1 MPMRA
6 VLDFPIKHIDQN
18 LVFGK
23 DGTVTAYYRIS
34 GFNYD
39 FLDHDD
45 KFIPFVKQR
54 SFLEN
59 NSSDLHF
66 ILEPFP
72 TNVEEII
79 DNTIAEI
86 KEKDY
91 LLRQS
96 GIRYLSI
103 LKDTISKQK
112 NITETSENI
121 QYIGIQLNPQSNR
134 YEDSNYGT
142 SAFKIIKEFLKGLN
156 SPVNKAVGLHATD
169 ILTDEILAWKQ
180 QAEIVRESLASAY
193 NCLVQSATQA
203 ECIYLI
209 EKETSVSPSNNDVE
223 VRHNYTFGEKVR
235 GMNKEGMEHEA
246 VRPHE
251 MGFVELQDANIEEIS
266 PTSLLIS
273 KIIEDKEKKLYT
285 RYFVAKQLNTEN
297 YFPGF
302 EWLYHLQSKVPFPV
316 SVSIRA
322 YYQSNKLMLK
332 KLSDKRLE
340 YQDQRE
346 EANKAG
352 SSTDLSLNQSE
363 KGTIQ
368 AESLFSKTGIPAYSC
383 SFVFKVS
390 AESEKELEIRSRRLK
405 DELSTYGIKIVAP
418 YGEQLNLMMEKLPG
432 SRQINNDY
440 KIEVE
445 SGVLSGM
452 MFGATTNIGDNRG
465 FFIGYTERLQRP
477 VFIQPDLAAKSFEGL
492 NNIEDSISALVAGAT
507 GKGKSFFMNLYTY
520 LSVLTGSQA
529 LIIDPKGDRKGWNSL
544 PMIPSE
550 YISKWTLG
558 ADRKDAGCLDPFRTS
573 VDVEEGKNHA
583 LDILSYLVG
592 VDIQDIGYT
601 ILSDAVEQ
609 VKNMPDPCIGAVISY
624 LENQYENPDEKMSEK
639 RFTALETIKNT
650 LVSLKRQSLS
660 LLLFGEVGQDYN
672 TMKIDKPI
680 QILMVQ
686 NLNLPD
692 GSSEKL
698 RPSEKISEAILISIT
713 AFTKQYMFTQD
724 RSRHKVILQDEASAI
739 DNTPVGRELMNF
751 IVRMGRYYNTTLLKG
766 SQNAT
771 DHNKD
776 VANIGMKFSFGLRTK
791 QEAMEMLE
799 FLNLPQTN
807 TNINRIRNMSK
818 GNCLFQ
824 DIYGRSAIIQID
836 PVFADLAKAFD
847 SSTST
852 EEERERERKRR
863 GYVNQLPDESTN
875 TEETPKE
882 QEGAIV

>member
-1 MPMRA
+1 MRA
-6 VLDFPIKHIDQN
+6 ILDFPIKHIEDN
-18 LVFGK
+18 LVFGT
-23 DGTVTAYYRIS
+23 DGTVTAYFRIS

-45 KFIPFVKQR
+45 KFIPFISQR

-59 NSSDLHF
+59 NAHDLHF

-72 TNVEEII
+72 TNIGEII
-79 DNTIAEI
+79 DQTIAEI
-86 KEKDY
+86 QEKDY
-91 LLRQS
+91 ELKAN
-96 GIRYLSI
+96 GIQYLEI
-103 LKDTISKQK
+103 LKDTITQEK
-112 NITETSENI
+112 NMSETNENL
-121 QYIGIQLNPQSNR
+121 QYVGIQLNPELNR
-134 YEDSNYGT
+134 YPDSNYGT
-142 SAFKIIKEFLKGLN
+142 TALKSIKEFFKGLN
-156 SPVNKAVGLHATD
+156 SPVNRAVGLHAAD
-169 ILTDEILAWKQ
+169 ILVEEIEAWKQ
-180 QAEIVRESLASAY
+180 QSDIVREAIGTAY
-193 NCLVQSATQA
+193 QCLVTPANQA

-209 EKETSVSPSNNDVE
+209 EKETSVTPSNTDAELRKNLV
-223 VRHNYTFGEKVR
+223 FGQPVT
-235 GMNKEGMEHEA
+235 GVNKSGELHEA
-246 VRPHE
+246 IRPQE
-251 MGFVELQDANIEEIS
+251 MVFVDLQDADIEEVS
-266 PTSLLIS
+266 PTSLLFS
-273 KIIEDKEKKLYT
+273 KMDGEEEKRLFA
-285 RYFVAKQLNTEN
+285 RYFVAHQMNTEN

-322 YYQSNKLMLK
+322 YHQSNKLMLK

-346 EANKAG
+346 EAHKAG
-352 SSTDLSLNQSE
+352 TTTDLSLDQSE
-363 KGTIQ
+363 RGAIQ
-368 AESLFSKTGIPAYSC
+368 AESLFSKTGAPAYSC

-390 AESEKELEIRSRRLK
+390 AESEKELEIRSRRLT

-418 YGEQLNLMMEKLPG
+418 YGEQVNLMMEKLPG
-432 SRQINNDY
+432 SRKINNDY

-445 SGVLSGM
+445 SGILSGM

-465 FFIGYTERLQRP
+465 FFIGYTERLARP

-492 NNIEDSISALVAGAT
+492 GNLEDSISALVAGAT

-529 LIIDPKGDRKGWNSL
+529 LIIDPKGDRKGWESL
-544 PMIPSE
+544 PMIPSD

-558 ADRKDAGCLDPFRTS
+558 TDKKDAGCLDPFRTS
-573 VDVEEGKNHA
+573 VDAEEGGTHA
-583 LDILSYLVG
+583 FDILSYLVS
-592 VDIQDIGYT
+592 VDIHDIGYT
-601 ILSDAVEQ
+601 LLSDAVER
-609 VKNMPDPCIGAVISY
+609 VKGMEDPCIGAVIAC
-624 LENQYENPDEKMSEK
+624 LEEQYEHSDGKMSEQ
-639 RFTALETIKNT
+639 RYTALETIMNT
-650 LVSLKRQSLS
+650 LKSLKRQALS
-660 LLLFGEVGQDYN
+660 TLLFGEVGQDYN
-672 TMKIDKPI
+672 TLTVHKPM

-751 IVRMGRYYNTTLLKG
+751 IIRMGRYYNTTLLKG

-771 DHNKD
+771 DHKND

-791 QEAMEMLE
+791 AEAMEMLE

-807 TNINRIRNMSK
+807 ANINKIRNMSK
-818 GNCLFQ
+818 GKCLFQ

-863 GYVNQLPDESTN
+863 GHFEPISHSEEGTGDEKL
-875 TEETPKE
+875 EE
-882 QEGAIV
+882 IVI

>member
-1 MPMRA
+1 MRA
-6 VLDFPIKHIDQN
+6 IIDFPLRHIDHN
-18 LVFGK
+18 LVFGR
-23 DGTVTAYYRIS
+23 DGTVTAYYKIT

-45 KFIPFVKQR
+45 KFIPFIKQR

-59 NSSDLHF
+59 NTRDLHF

-72 TNVEEII
+72 TNVVEII
-79 DNTIAEI
+79 NNTIAEVN
-86 KEKDY
+86 EKDFVLKQNGISY
-91 LLRQS
+91 LN
-96 GIRYLSI
+96 I

-112 NITETSENI
+112 NMTETSENI
-121 QYIGIQLNPQSNR
+121 QYLGIQLNAEKNK
-134 YEDSNYGT
+134 YEDNNYGI
-142 SAFKIIKEFLKGLN
+142 SVIKSIKEFLKGLN

-169 ILTDEILAWKQ
+169 ILMEEIVAWRQ
-180 QAEIVRESLASAY
+180 QAEIMRNSIASAY
-193 NCLVQSATQA
+193 NCIVQPATQA

-209 EKETSVSPSNNDVE
+209 EKETSVSPSNNDVRI
-223 VRHNYTFGEKVR
+223 RHNYTFGEKVL
-235 GMNKEGMEHEA
+235 GLNKEGIEHEA
-246 VRPHE
+246 IRPQE
-251 MGFVELQDANIEEIS
+251 IDFIELQDANIDEIS

-273 KIIEDKEKKLYT
+273 KIIDGEEKKLFT
-285 RYFVAKQLNTEN
+285 RYFVAKQFNTEN

-346 EANKAG
+346 EAQKAG
-352 SSTDLSLNQSE
+352 TTTDLSLDQSE
-363 KGTIQ
+363 RGTIQ

-383 SFVFKVS
+383 SFVFKVT
-390 AESEKELEIRSRRLK
+390 AENEKELEIRSRRLT
-405 DELSTYGIKIVAP
+405 DEVSTYGIKIVAP

-440 KIEVE
+440 KITVV
-445 SGVLSGM
+445 SDVLSGM

-529 LIIDPKGDRKGWNSL
+529 LIIDPKGDRKDWNSL
-544 PMIPSE
+544 PLIPPE

-558 ADRKDAGCLDPFRTS
+558 SDKRDAGCLDPFRTS
-573 VDVEEGKNHA
+573 VDVEEGKTHA
-583 LDILSYLVG
+583 LDILTYLVS

-601 ILSDAVEQ
+601 ILSDAVEH
-609 VKNMPDPCIGAVISY
+609 VKEMPDPCIGAVISY
-624 LENQYENPDEKMSEK
+624 LEEQYENPDEKMSDK
-639 RFTALETIKNT
+639 RFTALETIKNS
-650 LVSLKRQSLS
+650 LMSLKRQALS
-660 LLLFGEVGQDYN
+660 TLLFGEVGQDYN
-672 TMKIDKPI
+672 TLKIDKPI

-686 NLNLPD
+686 NLILPD

-698 RPSEKISEAILISIT
+698 RPSEKISEAILISLT

-724 RSRHKVILQDEASAI
+724 RSQHKVILQDEASTI

-751 IVRMGRYYNTTLLKG
+751 IIRMGRYYNTTLLKG

-776 VANIGMKFSFGLRTK
+776 VANIGMKFSFGLRTRT
-791 QEAMEMLE
+791 EALEMLE

-807 TNINRIRNMSK
+807 TNINKIRNLSK
-818 GNCLFQ
+818 GKCLFQ

-863 GYVNQLPDESTN
+863 SYFKQMPDGTDGK
-875 TEETPKE
+875 EEK
-882 QEGAIV
+882 QSDGGVLI